1 MLSYLWCLSHI
12 HMEIGKSLNSLV
24 CVSIIA
30 GFFLYIYKNAVQIS
44 LEMLASQNRHKGGL
58 KNAHFR

>member
-1 MLSYLWCLSHI
+1 
-12 HMEIGKSLNSLV
+12 MEIGKSLNSLV

-30 GFFLYIYKNAVQIS
+30 GCFFFYKNAVQIS
-44 LEMLASQNRHKGGL
+44 LEMLASQNRHEEGL

>member
-1 MLSYLWCLSHI
+1 
-12 HMEIGKSLNSLV
+12 MEIGKSLNSLV

-30 GFFLYIYKNAVQIS
+30 GCFFFFYKNAVQIS
-44 LEMLASQNRHKGGL
+44 LEMLASQNRHEEGL

>member
-1 MLSYLWCLSHI
+1 
-12 HMEIGKSLNSLV
+12 MEIGKSLNSLV

-30 GFFLYIYKNAVQIS
+30 GCFFFFFYKNAVQIS
-44 LEMLASQNRHKGGL
+44 LEMLASQNRHEEGL

>member
-1 MLSYLWCLSHI
+1 
-12 HMEIGKSLNSLV
+12 MEIGKSLNSLV

-30 GFFLYIYKNAVQIS
+30 GCFFLFFFNKNAVQIS
-44 LEMLASQNRHKGGL
+44 LEMLASQNRHEEGL